1 MYLII
6 NILGIAVFLVIA
18 VLFSKKR
25 REIAYRDF
33 PKALIGKYQNYTQA
47 DRTDRKSVV

>member
-25 REIAYRDF
+25 REIAWRSVGVLL
-33 PKALIGKYQNYTQA
+33 ALNVVLAWFLTSF
-47 DRTDRKSVV
+47 SVGR